1 MKSLPNYVFL
11 SFGSKDSNDKSFTEE
26 KFINSYVSLINQVQK
41 MPTKPMV
48 FLMVPVEKDMQETI
62 KKIANQTSISDK
74 HIVNAWS
81 MLRDPKREVPG
92 IGADNATPNLKGN
105 GEIAQEFFMKM
116 AFSPEYMERQSKIL
130 KGQDQI
136 FNKAIES

>member
-41 MPTKPMV
+41 LPTKPMV

-92 IGADNATPNLKGN
+92 IGADNVTPNLKGN
-105 GEIAQEFFMKM
+105 GEIA
-116 AFSPEYMERQSKIL
+116 
-130 KGQDQI
+130 
-136 FNKAIES
+136 